1 MNETII
7 ERPARDPAARASA
20 KGRDVVKI
28 AAGELGNTETPANSN
43 RTKYG
48 AWYGLDGYP
57 WCMMFVQWCCAQAGR
72 PLPYKTAS
80 CSQLLDWYR
89 KHQPEQIVDR
99 PVPGDIILYNF
110 GHTGILESAGE
121 ETVTAIEGNTSAGE
135 AGQPVRRRRRVPP
148 DQKQETGNG
157 VYQTLGYNGGGR
169 YDRKGNL
176 RSAE

>member
-1 MNETII
+1 
-7 ERPARDPAARASA
+7 
-20 KGRDVVKI
+20 
-28 AAGELGNTETPANSN
+28 
-43 RTKYG
+43 
-48 AWYGLDGYP
+48 
-57 WCMMFVQWCCAQAGR
+57 MMFVQWCCAQAGR

-135 AGQPVRRRRRVPP
+135 AGSQS
-148 DQKQETGNG
+148 D
-157 VYQTLGYNGGGR
+157 GGGVFRRTRSRKLVTAFIRPLDAAEEDDMTGKEIYEALNDYLKAQPMPAWAEKELAEAAELGLTDGKDPMALIPR
-169 YDRKGNL
+169 YQAAIMAKRA
-176 RSAE
+176 AEKK